1 MMHPALAP
9 LADLIGTFE
18 GDGRGDYPTIDPF
31 RYRERVVFSEHG
43 KPFLTYQQHTWHPD
57 TAAPMHT
64 EVGYLRVPGAAAD
77 DPTGTTRVELVVAQP
92 TGIVEVDE
100 GTLDDGVLTLATT
113 TLGRTA
119 TAKDVRSVRRT
130 LALHGDLLVYDLWMA
145 YAHVPDTHHLHA
157 ELRRTG

>member
-1 MMHPALAP
+1 
-9 LADLIGTFE
+9 
-18 GDGRGDYPTIDPF
+18 
-31 RYRERVVFSEHG
+31 
-43 KPFLTYQQHTWHPD
+43 
-57 TAAPMHT
+57 
-64 EVGYLRVPGAAAD
+64 
-77 DPTGTTRVELVVAQP
+77 VE
-92 TGIVEVDE
+92 E

-130 LALHGDLLVYDLWMA
+130 LALRGDLLVYDLWMA